1 MGEENESFQCP
12 DEGCTQNN
20 ASLEINPLS
29 TLSEAHL
36 RTTAY
41 KLLKCGLGF
50 LWESVNVCCAG
61 AV

>member
-29 TLSEAHL
+29 TLSEVHL

-41 KLLKCGLGF
+41 KLLKISG
-50 LWESVNVCCAG
+50 SQ
-61 AV
+61 